1 MGAHV
6 LLLVHQQG
14 GVAVTDGRT
23 TEVNTHNGA
32 LDSPQLDA
40 LLHSYGIASEF
51 IEFSGNVAQIR
62 QANRLHMLECMGI
75 KPRSDSDVETLLVA
89 RQRALHDDMLPPVYL
104 LAPGAAISALNLR
117 NLNDSLPIAWR
128 LIFEDGTAHN
138 GQSLPAQ
145 LTVQGSS
152 RVLLLPELPFG
163 YHQMHVEQGSRKSS
177 TLLLVAPTECYR
189 PSALMNGKRWWG
201 VAVQLYSVRSDDNWG
216 LGDFADLLT
225 LVEQAGSRGAAFAL
239 LNPLH
244 YLDLR
249 YPDNASP
256 YSPSDRRFLNPLY
269 IAAELCEDFMAP
281 AVQALFAVDAS
292 QQMLAALRAA
302 ANVDYVG
309 VANFKLPILALMYE
323 QFQSQASTAR
333 LKQFLQFRTEGGAA
347 LQGFA
352 DMQASLGIRSEGV
365 FSQADFHLYLQWLAA
380 QQLAAC
386 QQLALQSGMEL
397 GLVRDLAVGSSSDG
411 CEVIG
416 NPGLFCLDAR
426 VGAPPD
432 NFNPLGQNWGLPPM
446 SPAALVDTRFAHFI
460 RLLQSNMQSCGA
472 LRIDHVMSLMRLWWC
487 PNDGSNADG
496 AYVYYPVDVMFAIL
510 RLESLRNRCVIIGE
524 DLGVV
529 PPEIR
534 GFLDP
539 AGIYSNCVF
548 YFEKYDGWHFRKPEH
563 YKPQALAMIAN
574 HDVPPLL
581 SWWNRTD
588 LPLRRQLNLI
598 PDDSK
603 LQQEIERRQGEKAM
617 LLQWL
622 DEMGLLPAS
631 WRDHNAERSLDTVL
645 TTALVQACGRT
656 ASALVSL
663 QLDDIAGSDTPVNI
677 PGTSSE
683 YPNWRR
689 KLPSSLHELF
699 TQAPA
704 LALLNALAQ
713 ERPR

>member
-1 MGAHV
+1 M
-6 LLLVHQQG
+6 
-14 GVAVTDGRT
+14 TDGNNRLDK
-23 TEVNTHNGA
+23 THNGA
-32 LDSPQLDA
+32 LDSPQLDV

-51 IEFSGNVAQIR
+51 IEFSGNVAHISL
-62 QANRLHMLECMGI
+62 ANRLHMLECMGV
-75 KPRSDSDVETLLVA
+75 KPHSAADVSTLLSA
-89 RQRALHDDMLPPVYL
+89 RQRAEHETL
-104 LAPGAAISALNLR
+104 
-117 NLNDSLPIAWR
+117 
-128 LIFEDGTAHN
+128 
-138 GQSLPAQ
+138 LPAVYVLSPGIASLQ
-145 LTVQGSS
+145 LHLQPADAARPLVWKLGLEGGTTCEGNSMPAKLPVAGD
-152 RVLLLPELPFG
+152 RHLLLLPELPCG
-163 YHQMHVEQGSRKSS
+163 YHQLQVEHGSNRSS

-189 PSALMNGKRWWG
+189 PAALVNGKRWWG
-201 VAVQLYSVRSDDNWG
+201 VAVQLYSVRSGDNWG
-216 LGDFADLLT
+216 LGDFSDLLT

-269 IAAELCEDFMAP
+269 IATELCEDFMAP
-281 AVQALFAVDAS
+281 AVQALFAAETS
-292 QQMLAALRAA
+292 QQTLATLRAA
-302 ANVDYVG
+302 ANVDYAG

-323 QFQSQASTAR
+323 HFQANASKAR
-333 LKQFLQFRTEGGAA
+333 LKQFLQFRTEGGAV

-352 DMQASLGIRSEGV
+352 DMQASLGIRTESV
-365 FSQADFHLYLQWLAA
+365 FADAGFHLYLQWLAA

-386 QQLALQSGMEL
+386 QQLALQAGMEL

-411 CEVIG
+411 CEVVG

-446 SPAALVDTRFAHFI
+446 SPAALVEQRFAHFI

-496 AYVYYPVDVMFAIL
+496 AYVHYPVDVMFAIL

-563 YKPQALAMIAN
+563 YKTQALAMIAN
-574 HDVPPLL
+574 HDVPPLM

-598 PDDSK
+598 PDDAR
-603 LQQEIERRQGEKAM
+603 LQQEMEHRQGEKGM

-622 DEMGLLPAS
+622 ADLGLLPPGWS
-631 WRDHNAERSLDTVL
+631 DRNAGRALDPVL

-689 KLPSSLHELF
+689 KLPRSLDELF
-699 TQAPA
+699 AQPAA

>member
-1 MGAHV
+1 M
-6 LLLVHQQG
+6 LLLVHNHR
-14 GVAVTDGRT
+14 GVAVKDSET
-23 TEVNTHNGA
+23 TQGQTHNGA
-32 LDSPQLDA
+32 LDSPLLDQL
-40 LLHSYGIASEF
+40 LCSYGIASEF
-51 IEFSGNVAQIR
+51 IEFSGNIAHITT
-62 QANRLHMLECMGI
+62 ANRLHMLACMGAQ
-75 KPRSDSDVETLLVA
+75 PHSAAEVDAMLAA
-89 RQRALHDDMLPPVYL
+89 RQRELRDGLLPPVYVL
-104 LAPGAAISALNLR
+104 PPGTATPQLNLHPAEIALPVVWR
-117 NLNDSLPIAWR
+117 LSLEDGSVREGSSLPTQ
-128 LIFEDGTAHN
+128 LPVN
-138 GQSLPAQ
+138 GDTHLLPLTDLPCGYHQ
-145 LTVQGSS
+145 LQVQQGSS
-152 RVLLLPELPFG
+152 
-163 YHQMHVEQGSRKSS
+163 QSN
-177 TLLLVAPTECYR
+177 TLLVVAPTECYR
-189 PSALMNGKRWWG
+189 PQALINGKRWWG

-216 LGDFADLLT
+216 MGDFADLLY

-281 AVQALFAVDAS
+281 AVQAVLAAQAS
-292 QQMLAALRAA
+292 QDTLIQLRAA
-302 ANVDYVG
+302 ANVDYTG

-323 QFQSQASTAR
+323 QFQAGASKAR
-333 LKQFLQFRTEGGAA
+333 LKQFIQFCTEGGAA

-352 DMQASLGIRSEGV
+352 AMQATLGIRSESV
-365 FSQADFHLYLQWLAA
+365 FAQADFHLYLQWLAS

-386 QQLALQSGMEL
+386 QQLALQAGMEL
-397 GLVRDLAVGSSSDG
+397 GLVRDLAVGSSGDG
-411 CEVIG
+411 CEVVG

-446 SPAALVDTRFAHFI
+446 SPAALVEQRFAHFI

-472 LRIDHVMSLMRLWWC
+472 LRIDHVMSMMRLWWC
-487 PNDGSNADG
+487 PNDGSNAEG
-496 AYVYYPVDVMFAIL
+496 AYVHYPVDVMFAIL
-510 RLESLRNRCVIIGE
+510 RLESLRNRCVVIGE

-529 PPEIR
+529 PPEISR
-534 GFLDP
+534 FLDP

-588 LPLRRQLNLI
+588 LPLRRSLNLI
-598 PDDSK
+598 PDDTK
-603 LQQEIERRQGEKAM
+603 LQHEMEHRQGEKGM

-622 DEMGLLPAS
+622 DELGLLPDS
-631 WRDHNAERSLDTVL
+631 WHDRNTERPLDTVL
-645 TTALVQACGRT
+645 TAALVRACGRT

-677 PGTSSE
+677 PGTSNE

-689 KLPSSLHELF
+689 KLPGTLNELF
-699 TQAPA
+699 AQPA
-704 LALLNALAQ
+704 GQSLLTALAQ